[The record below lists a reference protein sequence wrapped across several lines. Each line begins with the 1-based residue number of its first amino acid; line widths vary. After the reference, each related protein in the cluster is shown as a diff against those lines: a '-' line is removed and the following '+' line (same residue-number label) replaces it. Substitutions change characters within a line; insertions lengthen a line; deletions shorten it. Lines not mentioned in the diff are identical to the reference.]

1 MTATRQPTHETSG
14 YEALISY
21 GHLRAHY
28 LGSDITS
35 GALHVNQFLRPEHL
49 ETLRESLLQDRAI
62 LLSADNALLQRELT
76 PVSRQCLWELQ
87 SGIMLRV
94 LENITGL
101 HNLLPDTRCKQTRLL
116 FPPSLPGLDNWQD
129 PDTRLDAA
137 LVLVI
142 RLDRG
147 DAEFCTT
154 AQALAKVVAGS
165 TATLQVTYWQHN
177 AAATG
182 EQS

>member
-1 MTATRQPTHETSG
+1 MTATAQPTYETSG

-35 GALHVNQFLRPEHL
+35 GILHVNQFLRQEHL

-62 LLSADNALLQRELT
+62 LISADNALLQRELN

-116 FPPSLPGLDNWQD
+116 FSTSMPGLDNWQD

-142 RLDRG
+142 RLDQG

-154 AQALAKVVAGS
+154 PQALAKVLTGNA
-165 TATLQVTYWQHN
+165 AIQVTYWQHH
-177 AAATG
+177 AAVTG